1 MTARWQLLVYN
12 DHDVLDLSTRAVR
25 AVQTGP
31 VDSVR
36 IAMNLARAREH
47 LAEFTV
53 QSCNLVV
60 LGSSTPEDATSP
72 VNAPTREPTKN
83 FIKWLKRMRPE
94 LQLIVLSAVPDEP
107 LSEFLDAFDYTSL
120 VRFDEKWRDVLSS
133 EAEKV
138 LAPQAVAGNTGS
150 VSRGERAYLELD
162 IELDDMKS
170 ARWSLERRGRD
181 PFEDHGII
189 PLDANLFET
198 IVGRSARIE
207 TQIKSNS
214 WRDTMRDLSRELE
227 QLLFMQS
234 QGNQQFW
241 KIFVRE
247 REQAGGLERTR
258 IRFVVSKHTHGA
270 FVEALKEANDTEHWM
285 LNLPIFRKY
294 PSAARR
300 FPLFKDIASR
310 DGLISC
316 LVIEADREGGEFDFE
331 GTTKCLPS
339 LPAVAE
345 EAAAVAGILK
355 GAGTERGIGV
365 VEHLRLGPAA
375 QRNEELVPLVLNTLR
390 KRHWNIIHFTGHAV
404 QNGAS
409 GDAGLV
415 LSGDKGSVLRVDGFS
430 KLLLGTQFLFLS
442 CCRSADSNLIM
453 RTVEQY
459 VPAVLG
465 FRWSVDDAG
474 AAHFA
479 RAFYRELFNRS
490 NSRYKYLEYA
500 FRDARKCLYD
510 NDKNDPTW
518 ASPMLVL
525 QLKQVETA

>member
-12 DHDVLDLSTRAVR
+12 DQDVLDVSTLAVR
-25 AVQTGP
+25 AVQASPFDGIRT
-31 VDSVR
+31 
-36 IAMNLARAREH
+36 AMNLARAREH
-47 LAEFTV
+47 LTEFTL

-60 LGSSTPEDATSP
+60 LGSSTPENATSP
-72 VNAPTREPTKN
+72 VNIPTREPTKN
-83 FIKWLKRMRPE
+83 FIKWLKRLRPE
-94 LQLIVLSAVPDEP
+94 LQLVVLSAVPDEP

-138 LAPQAVAGNTGS
+138 LGPQVVAGNTRIG
-150 VSRGERAYLELD
+150 SRGDRAYLELE

-207 TQIKSNS
+207 KQIKSNS
-214 WRDTMRDLSRELE
+214 WRDTMGDLSRELE

-247 REQAGGLERTR
+247 REQVGGLERTR

-270 FVEALKEANDTEHWM
+270 FVEALKEADDAEHWM

-310 DGLISC
+310 
-316 LVIEADREGGEFDFE
+316 
-331 GTTKCLPS
+331 
-339 LPAVAE
+339 
-345 EAAAVAGILK
+345 
-355 GAGTERGIGV
+355 
-365 VEHLRLGPAA
+365 
-375 QRNEELVPLVLNTLR
+375 
-390 KRHWNIIHFTGHAV
+390 
-404 QNGAS
+404 
-409 GDAGLV
+409 
-415 LSGDKGSVLRVDGFS
+415 
-430 KLLLGTQFLFLS
+430 
-442 CCRSADSNLIM
+442 
-453 RTVEQY
+453 
-459 VPAVLG
+459 
-465 FRWSVDDAG
+465 
-474 AAHFA
+474 
-479 RAFYRELFNRS
+479 
-490 NSRYKYLEYA
+490 
-500 FRDARKCLYD
+500 
-510 NDKNDPTW
+510 
-518 ASPMLVL
+518 SPI
-525 QLKQVETA
+525 AN